1 MKWHS
6 HSPLLRLQFPF
17 KRSNTVSETVEAIV
31 RDNYEENAIRAA
43 APCHG
48 SGNGSC
54 RALALSTVESG
65 IWQLFLIHPRKNLM
79 LQ

>member
-43 APCHG
+43 PCTDPG
-48 SGNGSC
+48 
-54 RALALSTVESG
+54 TVPVVP
-65 IWQLFLIHPRKNLM
+65 LP
-79 LQ
+79 